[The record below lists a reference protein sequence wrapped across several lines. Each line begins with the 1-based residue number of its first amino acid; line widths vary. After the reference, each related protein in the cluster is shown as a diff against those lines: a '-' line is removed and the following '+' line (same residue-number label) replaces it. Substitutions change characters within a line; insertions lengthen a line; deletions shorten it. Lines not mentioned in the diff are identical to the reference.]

1 MSIVSPIVS
10 FILQRWRKEQ
20 LKGKIKHIQGRN
32 KIYIYISVN
41 ESN

>member
-1 MSIVSPIVS
+1 MSIESPTVSS
-10 FILQRWRKEQ
+10 ILQRQRKQQ

-32 KIYIYISVN
+32 KRYITVN